1 MNIAHK
7 NLKGLDEARLL
18 AILEPILVSH
28 RVDAVELVWKGD
40 QGGRVLELTLEKPG
54 STRSGE
60 GITIDLCSEISREL
74 SAKLDDQSVISG
86 KYRLEVGSPGVE
98 RGLYTLDDFRRF
110 AGQAVKVKLKDPL
123 QQEGFIGQKNAQ
135 GTLFGVSED
144 GRVVLDTEAGQ
155 LAIELDKIH
164 SARLVFSWNQSANKT
179 KRSKATAAPVAKTRK
194 QDREQ

>member
-18 AILEPILVSH
+18 AILEPILQS
-28 RVDAVELVWKGD
+28 RRLDAVELVLKGD

-60 GITIDLCSEISREL
+60 GITIDLCSEIAREL
-74 SAKLDDQSVISG
+74 SAQLDDQSVISG

-98 RGLYTLDDFRRF
+98 RALYSLDDFRRF
-110 AGQAVKVKLKDPL
+110 AGQSVKVKLRDPL
-123 QQEGFIGQKNAQ
+123 EQEGFIGQKNAQ
-135 GTLFGVSED
+135 GTLFGVSDD
-144 GRVVLDTEAGQ
+144 GCVVLDTEAGQ
-155 LAIELDKIH
+155 LSIALDKIS
-164 SARLVFSWNQSANKT
+164 SARLVFNWNQSANKT
-179 KRSKATAAPVAKTRK
+179 KRSKATAASVAKTRK

>member
-18 AILEPILVSH
+18 AILGPILLSH

-54 STRSGE
+54 TTRSGE
-60 GITIDLCSEISREL
+60 GITIDLCSEISREF

-86 KYRLEVGSPGVE
+86 KYRLEVGSPGIE
-98 RGLYTLDDFRRF
+98 RGLYSLDDFRRF
-110 AGQAVKVKLKDPL
+110 AGQSVKVKFKEPL
-123 QQEGFIGQKNAQ
+123 EQEGFIGQKNAR
-135 GTLFGVSED
+135 GTLFGVSDE

-155 LAIELDKIH
+155 LAIELDKI
-164 SARLVFSWNQSANKT
+164 SGARLVFNWNQSANKT
-179 KRSKATAAPVAKTRK
+179 KRSKATAASVAKARK

>member
-18 AILEPILVSH
+18 AILEPILLSH
-28 RVDAVELVWKGD
+28 RLDAVELVWKGD

-60 GITIDLCSEISREL
+60 GITIDLCSAISREL

-98 RGLYTLDDFRRF
+98 RALYLLDDFRRF
-110 AGQAVKVKLKDPL
+110 AGQTVKVKLKEPM
-123 QQEGFIGQKNAQ
+123 QQEGFIGQRSARGN
-135 GTLFGVSED
+135 LFGVSED
-144 GRVVLDTEAGQ
+144 GRVVLDTDAGQ
-155 LAIELDKIH
+155 LALELDMIS
-164 SARLVFSWNQSANKT
+164 SARLVFNWNQSANKT
-179 KRSKATAAPVAKTRK
+179 KRSKATAASVAKTRK